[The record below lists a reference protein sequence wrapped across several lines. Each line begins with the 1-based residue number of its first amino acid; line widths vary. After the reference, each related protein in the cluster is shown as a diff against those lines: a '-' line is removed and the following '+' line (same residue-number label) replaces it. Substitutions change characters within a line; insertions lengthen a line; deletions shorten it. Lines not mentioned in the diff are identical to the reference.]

1 MILDSKSYRK
11 EFEYSSLEK
20 VLQERDRI
28 IKFMKDFENDELP
41 EKYYERDPSP
51 ETIYLLNI
59 DYLKEICDLI
69 KIKMQKKE
77 DPKPK
82 LAPFLAI
89 EQVLSKL
96 DDEKQKHFLED
107 LKIKDEQYIMNIRNG
122 KKGKTSWM
130 NNPCKFEIQTIPLN
144 SFQNIIIKF
153 YTWNT
158 PLNFIHYK
166 KQ

>member
-51 ETIYLLNI
+51 ETVYLLNI

-130 NNPCKFEIQTIPLN
+130 NNPCKFEIQTHT
-144 SFQNIIIKF
+144 IK
-153 YTWNT
+153 
-158 PLNFIHYK
+158 
-166 KQ
+166 

>member
-51 ETIYLLNI
+51 ETVYLLNI

-130 NNPCKFEIQTIPLN
+130 NNPCNFEIQTIPLN
-144 SFQNIIIKF
+144 SFK
-153 YTWNT
+153 TSSS
-158 PLNFIHYK
+158 NFTLEIHL
-166 KQ
+166 

>member
-51 ETIYLLNI
+51 ETVYLLNI

-122 KKGKTSWM
+122 KNGKTSWM

-144 SFQNIIIKF
+144 SFK
-153 YTWNT
+153 TSSS
-158 PLNFIHYK
+158 NFTLEIHL
-166 KQ
+166 

>member
-82 LAPFLAI
+82 LTPFLAI

-107 LKIKDEQYIMNIRNG
+107 LKIKDEQLYYEYKEWKEG
-122 KKGKTSWM
+122 E
-130 NNPCKFEIQTIPLN
+130 NPLDEQ
-144 SFQNIIIKF
+144 SM
-153 YTWNT
+153 
-158 PLNFIHYK
+158 
-166 KQ
+166 

>member
-89 EQVLSKL
+89 EKILSKL

-153 YTWNT
+153 YT
-158 PLNFIHYK
+158 
-166 KQ
+166 

>member
-51 ETIYLLNI
+51 ETVYLLNI

-89 EQVLSKL
+89 EQILSKL

-107 LKIKDEQYIMNIRNG
+107 LKIKDEQLYYEYKEWKEG
-122 KKGKTSWM
+122 
-130 NNPCKFEIQTIPLN
+130 E
-144 SFQNIIIKF
+144 
-153 YTWNT
+153 
-158 PLNFIHYK
+158 NFLDE
-166 KQ
+166 QSM

>member
-51 ETIYLLNI
+51 ETVYLLNI

-69 KIKMQKKE
+69 KIKMQK
-77 DPKPK
+77 
-82 LAPFLAI
+82 
-89 EQVLSKL
+89 
-96 DDEKQKHFLED
+96 
-107 LKIKDEQYIMNIRNG
+107 
-122 KKGKTSWM
+122 
-130 NNPCKFEIQTIPLN
+130 
-144 SFQNIIIKF
+144 
-153 YTWNT
+153 
-158 PLNFIHYK
+158 
-166 KQ
+166 

>member
-77 DPKPK
+77 DQKPK

-89 EQVLSKL
+89 EKILSKL

-107 LKIKDEQYIMNIRNG
+107 LKIKDEQLYY
-122 KKGKTSWM
+122 
-130 NNPCKFEIQTIPLN
+130 E
-144 SFQNIIIKF
+144 
-153 YTWNT
+153 
-158 PLNFIHYK
+158 YK
-166 KQ
+166 EWKEGENLLDEQSM

>member
-51 ETIYLLNI
+51 ETVYLLNI

-144 SFQNIIIKF
+144 SFK
-153 YTWNT
+153 TSSS
-158 PLNFIHYK
+158 NFTLEIHL
-166 KQ
+166 

>member
-41 EKYYERDPSP
+41 EKYYEREPSP
-51 ETIYLLNI
+51 ETVYLLNI

-144 SFQNIIIKF
+144 SFK
-153 YTWNT
+153 TSSS
-158 PLNFIHYK
+158 NFTLEIHL
-166 KQ
+166 

>member
-51 ETIYLLNI
+51 ETVYLLNI

-77 DPKPK
+77 DSKPK

-107 LKIKDEQYIMNIRNG
+107 LKIKDEQLYY
-122 KKGKTSWM
+122 
-130 NNPCKFEIQTIPLN
+130 E
-144 SFQNIIIKF
+144 
-153 YTWNT
+153 
-158 PLNFIHYK
+158 YK
-166 KQ
+166 EWKEGENLMDEQSM

>member
-89 EQVLSKL
+89 EKILSKL

-144 SFQNIIIKF
+144 SFK
-153 YTWNT
+153 TSSS
-158 PLNFIHYK
+158 NFTLEIHL
-166 KQ
+166 

>member
-144 SFQNIIIKF
+144 SFK
-153 YTWNT
+153 TSSS
-158 PLNFIHYK
+158 NFTLEIHL
-166 KQ
+166 